1 MGGSN
6 LVMEQLGVGGNWGV
20 SGGVGGK
27 SSCRQVPVLFM
38 QYSPKLHEIRP
49 AAQLQV
55 AGKILRFI
63 RQGLWIQQNEQNRVY
78 WVVC

>member
-1 MGGSN
+1 MAARGWLQRGDGAAEGGDEEAE
-6 LVMEQLGVGGNWGV
+6 L
-20 SGGVGGK
+20 
-27 SSCRQVPVLFM
+27 SCRQVPVSFM

-49 AAQLQV
+49 PAQLQV

-63 RQGLWIQQNEQNRVY
+63 QQGLWIQQNEQNRVY